1 MGFFWEK
8 FQSFDQLLSREISRT
23 FVMECVNM
31 GCQAYATPEY
41 FVWFSR
47 LCYIFALTSTS
58 LSERPFL
65 YDTMGGFLKI

>member
-1 MGFFWEK
+1 MGFFCEK